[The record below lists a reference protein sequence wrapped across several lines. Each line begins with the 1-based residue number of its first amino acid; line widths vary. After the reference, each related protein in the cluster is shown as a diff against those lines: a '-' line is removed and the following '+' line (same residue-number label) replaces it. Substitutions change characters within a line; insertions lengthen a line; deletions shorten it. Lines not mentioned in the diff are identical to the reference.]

1 MVMSWKERATFLHK
15 EVLQVTE
22 HLKQVTKDRDAL
34 RIKVALMRRE
44 LDKLHTKVLT
54 LSQQVKDFRVSAI
67 ENEDDNAGTEQ
78 EG

>member
-34 RIKVALMRRE
+34 RMKVALMRRE
-44 LDKLHTKVLT
+44 LEKLHTKVLT
-54 LSQQVKDFRVSAI
+54 LSEQVKDFRTSVT
-67 ENEDDNAGTEQ
+67 ENEDDHAGTKQ

>member
-54 LSQQVKDFRVSAI
+54 LSQQVKDFRMFAI

>member
-54 LSQQVKDFRVSAI
+54 LSQQVKDFRMPVT

>member
-54 LSQQVKDFRVSAI
+54 LSQQVKDFTMSAT

>member
-1 MVMSWKERATFLHK
+1 MVMGWKERATFLHK

>member
-15 EVLQVTE
+15 EILQVTE

-34 RIKVALMRRE
+34 RIKVALMRQE